1 MASSYDYQLPF
12 HINQVWDM
20 LPHAVQRTRG
30 SSTRGNPMP
39 GGGYRYTFSTD
50 FNLVSYGH
58 NVYIE
63 LSPHPQ
69 GTNLRVTPKLK
80 FGLVDFEGSDIA
92 ASLRDH
98 LFNMLRHQGGRPPG
112 QGAPGPAP
120 NGQGRPGP
128 PPAHGGHA
136 PPPQGHGRPG
146 PPPAQGG
153 YGPPPGYG
161 HPGPPPGHGGYGP
174 PHGQGGYGPR
184 R

>member
-1 MASSYDYQLPF
+1 MASSYDYQFPF
-12 HINQVWDM
+12 HMNQVWEM

-30 SSTRGNPMP
+30 SSSRGNPMP
-39 GGGYRYTFSTD
+39 GGGYRYRFSTS
-50 FNLVSYGH
+50 FNLISYGH
-58 NVYIE
+58 DVYIE

-98 LFNMLRHQGGRPPG
+98 LFNMLRSQYGQAPG
-112 QGAPGPAP
+112 PGAPGPA
-120 NGQGRPGP
+120 QGRPGP
-128 PPAHGGHA
+128 PPAHGGHG
-136 PPPQGHGRPG
+136 PPPAHGHPG

-153 YGPPPGYG
+153 YGPPPGHG
-161 HPGPPPGHGGYGP
+161 HPGPPPGPPPGHGGYGP
-174 PHGQGGYGPR
+174 PPGQGGYGPR